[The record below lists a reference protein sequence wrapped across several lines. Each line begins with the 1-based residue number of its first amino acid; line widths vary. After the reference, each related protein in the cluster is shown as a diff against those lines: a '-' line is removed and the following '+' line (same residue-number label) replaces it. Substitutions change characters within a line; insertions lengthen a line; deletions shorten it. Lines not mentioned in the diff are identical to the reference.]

1 MFIHMNFK
9 CCNLPCLVTSDLTD
23 FYKQVLNAFFASR
36 SKTAEETSFQNE
48 IPWGNN
54 KFKVKNK
61 HGYEVQYFTR
71 WINADIIFVKDL
83 KQLNN
88 NICEQFI
95 FEKVEYKNN
104 IISEVMQMKHV
115 LKPYKPIMSIN
126 ELSNNGDKDNI
137 SPIINTT
144 VKQFYINLIDLT
156 FIPPSINKWI
166 QLIGDISEK
175 DKEKSFKVKIK
186 MADKKLSEHNYKI
199 ITNILPCGY
208 IVSKWDKSVS
218 DNCVLC
224 KEKHDLV
231 HLLFTCVFAKEAW

>member
-9 CCNLPCLVTSDLTD
+9 CCNLPCLVTSDRTN
-23 FYKQVLNAFFASR
+23 FYKQVLNACFASR

-48 IPWGNN
+48 ILWGNN

-61 HGYEVQYFTR
+61 HGYEVLYFTR

-95 FEKVEYKNN
+95 FEKVGYKNN

-115 LKPYKPIMSIN
+115 LKPYKPIMSMN
-126 ELSNNGDKDNI
+126 ELSNKGHEDNI
-137 SPIINTT
+137 SPILNTT
-144 VKQFYINLIDLT
+144 VKQFYIDLRDLA

-175 DKEKSFKVKIK
+175 HKKSLLKLKLKWQIK
-186 MADKKLSEHNYKI
+186 
-199 ITNILPCGY
+199 
-208 IVSKWDKSVS
+208 
-218 DNCVLC
+218 NCPNTVT
-224 KEKHDLV
+224 K
-231 HLLFTCVFAKEAW
+231 